1 MNTKERILDEALTLF
16 AQKGYGNVFVG
27 DIADAVGIKAPS
39 LYKHYRSK
47 LDIFNAILDEMK
59 KRFEK
64 QTAALSFHGNDV
76 NLDADIFR
84 SITEEGLVDSGKK
97 LFLYFLHDSY
107 ECRFRKMLTIEQFQN
122 ADLSELYTKQYVDGP
137 LSYQSAM
144 LGMLESAGIL
154 RNDDRDV
161 MALQFYAPL
170 YLLLTVCDRDPE
182 REPEMMILLEKHIRL
197 FSRLYKQEEEQE

>member
-1 MNTKERILDEALTLF
+1 
-16 AQKGYGNVFVG
+16 
-27 DIADAVGIKAPS
+27 
-39 LYKHYRSK
+39 
-47 LDIFNAILDEMK
+47 
-59 KRFEK
+59 
-64 QTAALSFHGNDV
+64 
-76 NLDADIFR
+76 
-84 SITEEGLVDSGKK
+84 
-97 LFLYFLHDSY
+97 
-107 ECRFRKMLTIEQFQN
+107 MLTIEQFQN